1 MKKIRLRVNRDGAV
15 RSINAMQCQFL
26 ADLVAN
32 RIALALPRVATRA
45 KPDGVNSLRA
55 RRCTRIAARAHPK
68 ATSMAVRAPSRTRV
82 RFAGAVVSAAIL
94 SMVCAFPAV
103 AQAASPVPDQ
113 VSLSEQ
119 TMTWSTV
126 KFATSAENG
135 LVGGSLDKKTIVDRT
150 FRTYVLENRYL
161 KVTLLPEFGGRI
173 LSIIYKP
180 TGHEQLY
187 RSEVGVPYGI
197 KAGNFYY
204 DWMMVYG
211 GIFPTFPDAEH
222 GKTWLKP
229 WDFKVVKESAGEVT
243 VSMSLKD
250 DFEYSAAPGRFRS
263 GSTGIEATTYV
274 TLKADRA
281 ALDAR
286 VVLKNPQNKT
296 IEYEYWTCT
305 TLAPGSDPNNPKTT
319 GGAEII
325 APIQAYTTPH
335 WSANLADG
343 DKSAGSGRSRFEKL
357 RYFKN
362 WPTMGIAYAAPD
374 MGAANF
380 WGVINHDNDEG
391 IIRIADN
398 TVTPGLK
405 MWTWGFPSFT
415 NETDARKDPNEAR
428 PYVELWAGVSDQ
440 FFHSAHFPALGEV
453 SIPETY
459 SPTVGM
465 SNVTDANENILI
477 NLAAEGA
484 SVNLQFFSLEP
495 ARPLRVTLK
504 RGDAVLFDDAV
515 TADPKNGN
523 RISATIPGS
532 GSGEQ
537 VRLTIRTAEGKELIA
552 AVTKI
557 K

>member
-1 MKKIRLRVNRDGAV
+1 
-15 RSINAMQCQFL
+15 
-26 ADLVAN
+26 
-32 RIALALPRVATRA
+32 
-45 KPDGVNSLRA
+45 
-55 RRCTRIAARAHPK
+55 
-68 ATSMAVRAPSRTRV
+68 MAIHAPSRTRF
-82 RFAGAVVSAAIL
+82 RFAVLSAAVL
-94 SMVCAFPAV
+94 LALCAFHAGL
-103 AQAASPVPDQ
+103 QAASPVPDR
-113 VSLSEQ
+113 VSLSES
-119 TMTWSTV
+119 TITWSTV
-126 KFATSAENG
+126 KYATSAENG
-135 LVGGSLDKKTIVDRT
+135 FVSGSLDKKSIVDRT
-150 FRTYVLENRYL
+150 FKTYVIENRYL
-161 KVTLLPEFGGRI
+161 KVTLVPEFGGRI
-173 LSIIYKP
+173 LSVIYKP

-187 RSEVGVPYGI
+187 RAQVGVPYGI
-197 KAGNFYY
+197 KGGTFYY

-229 WDFKVVKESAGEVT
+229 WDFKVVTESAGEVT

-250 DFEYSAAPGRFRS
+250 DFAYTAAPERFRP

-286 VVLKNPQNKT
+286 VVLKNPQDRT
-296 IEYEYWTCT
+296 IDYEYWTCT
-305 TLAPGSDPNNPKTT
+305 TLAPGSDPKNPKTT

-325 APIQAYTTPH
+325 APIQAYSTPH

-343 DKSAGSGRSRFEKL
+343 DKSLGPGRSHFEKL
-357 RYFKN
+357 RYFRN
-362 WPTMGIAYAAPD
+362 WPTIGIAYAAPD
-374 MGAANF
+374 MQGGNF
-380 WGVINHDNDEG
+380 WGVINHDNEEG

-405 MWTWGFPSFT
+405 MWTWGFPTFT
-415 NETDARKDPNEAR
+415 NETDARKDPSEAR

-440 FFHSAHFPALGEV
+440 FFHSAEFPALGEV

-465 SNVTDANENILI
+465 SNVTHANEDILV
-477 NLAAEGA
+477 NLEAGGT
-484 SVNLQFFSLEP
+484 SVNLQFFSIEP
-495 ARPLRVTLK
+495 ATPLRVTLK

-523 RISATIPGS
+523 RISATIPAG

-537 VRLTIRTAEGKELIA
+537 VQLTIRTAEGKELIA
-552 AVTKI
+552 AETKI

>member
-1 MKKIRLRVNRDGAV
+1 M
-15 RSINAMQCQFL
+15 
-26 ADLVAN
+26 
-32 RIALALPRVATRA
+32 ATHT
-45 KPDGVNSLRA
+45 L
-55 RRCTRIAARAHPK
+55 
-68 ATSMAVRAPSRTRV
+68 SRPRV
-82 RFAGAVVSAAIL
+82 RFAVAVVWA
-94 SMVCAFPAV
+94 VCAFDAV
-103 AQAASPVPDQ
+103 AHAASPMPDS
-113 VSLSEQ
+113 VSLSE
-119 TMTWSTV
+119 STV
-126 KFATSAENG
+126 TWGTVKYATDAENG
-135 LVGGSLDKKTIVDRT
+135 LVSGSLDKTAIVDRT
-150 FRTYVLENRYL
+150 FKTHVLENRYL

-204 DWMMVYG
+204 DWLMVYG

-229 WDFKVVKESAGEVT
+229 WDFKVVKESANEVT

-250 DFEYSAAPGRFRS
+250 DFAYAGRPAKFR
-263 GSTGIEATTYV
+263 GATGLEATYYV

-286 VVLKNPQNKT
+286 VVLKNPQIQT
-296 IEYEYWTCT
+296 IKYEYWTCT
-305 TLAPGSDPNNPKTT
+305 TLAPGSDPKHPKTT

-325 APIQAYTTPH
+325 APIETYTTPD
-335 WSANLADG
+335 WSANLSEG
-343 DKSAGSGRSRFEKL
+343 DESAGPGKSRFEKL
-357 RYFKN
+357 RDFKN

-380 WGVINHDNDEG
+380 WGVINHDNEEG

-398 TVTPGLK
+398 RVTRGLK

-440 FFHSAHFPALGEV
+440 FFHSADFPASSEV

-465 SNVTDANENILI
+465 SNVTHANEKILV
-477 NLAAEGA
+477 NLAADGA
-484 SVNLQFFSLEP
+484 SINLQFFSIEP
-495 ARPLRVTLK
+495 ATPLRVTLK

-523 RISATIPGS
+523 RISTGIPAG

-537 VRLTIRTAEGKELIA
+537 VQLTIRTADGKELIA
-552 AVTKI
+552 AETRLK
-557 K
+557 

>member
-1 MKKIRLRVNRDGAV
+1 MAIRA
-15 RSINAMQCQFL
+15 SSC
-26 ADLVAN
+26 
-32 RIALALPRVATRA
+32 TRA
-45 KPDGVNSLRA
+45 
-55 RRCTRIAARAHPK
+55 
-68 ATSMAVRAPSRTRV
+68 
-82 RFAGAVVSAAIL
+82 RFAVAVLSAVVLSA
-94 SMVCAFPAV
+94 MCAFHAV
-103 AQAASPVPDQ
+103 LHAASPTPDR
-113 VSLSEQ
+113 VSLSES
-119 TMTWSTV
+119 TITWSTV
-126 KFATSAENG
+126 KYATNAEG
-135 LVGGSLDKKTIVDRT
+135 GFVSGSLDKKTIVDNT
-150 FRTYVLENRYL
+150 FKTYVLENRYL
-161 KVTLLPEFGGRI
+161 KVTLVPEFGGRI
-173 LSIIYKP
+173 VSIIYKP

-187 RSEVGVPYGI
+187 RTEVGVPYGI
-197 KAGNFYY
+197 KGGTFYY

-250 DFEYSAAPGRFRS
+250 NFEYSAAPRKFR
-263 GSTGIEATTYV
+263 GSTGIEATYYV

-286 VVLKNPQNKT
+286 VVLKNPHDKT

-305 TLAPGSDPNNPKTT
+305 TLAPGSDPKNPKTT

-325 APIQAYTTPH
+325 APIQAYSTPH

-343 DKSAGSGRSRFEKL
+343 DTSLGLGRSRFEKL
-357 RYFKN
+357 RYFRN

-374 MGAANF
+374 MQGGNF
-380 WGVINHDNDEG
+380 WGGINHDNDEG
-391 IIRIADN
+391 VIRIADN

-428 PYVELWAGVSDQ
+428 PYVELWAGVSDE
-440 FFHSAHFPALGEV
+440 FFHSASFSALGEV
-453 SIPETY
+453 SIAETY

-465 SNVTDANENILI
+465 SNVTHANENILI
-477 NLAAEGA
+477 NFSADA
-484 SVNLQFFSLEP
+484 SAVNLQFFPIEP
-495 ARPLRVTLK
+495 ATPLRVTLK

-515 TADPKNGN
+515 NADPKNGN
-523 RISATIPGS
+523 RISAPIPAGGS
-532 GSGEQ
+532 GDQIG
-537 VRLTIRTAEGKELIA
+537 LTIRTAEGKELIA
-552 AVTKI
+552 AETKI

>member
-1 MKKIRLRVNRDGAV
+1 
-15 RSINAMQCQFL
+15 
-26 ADLVAN
+26 
-32 RIALALPRVATRA
+32 
-45 KPDGVNSLRA
+45 
-55 RRCTRIAARAHPK
+55 
-68 ATSMAVRAPSRTRV
+68 MAVRAPSRTRV
-82 RFAGAVVSAAIL
+82 RFAGAVVSAAIV
-94 SMVCAFPAV
+94 SVMCAFPAV

-150 FRTYVLENRYL
+150 FRTYMLENRYL

-173 LSIIYKP
+173 LSIVYKP

-204 DWMMVYG
+204 DWMIVYG
-211 GIFPTFPDAEH
+211 GVFPTFPDAEH

-229 WDFKVVKESAGEVT
+229 WDFKVVKQGAGEVT

-465 SNVTDANENILI
+465 SNVTGANENILI

-495 ARPLRVTLK
+495 ATPLRVTLK

-552 AVTKI
+552 AETKI